1 MEVYTYSEARRNLA
15 TLLDRA
21 LQQGGVLIT
30 RRDGQVFV
38 VRPQRPKG
46 SPLDVP
52 GLDLGLSANEIASAI
67 REGRRLYEPEQEEA
81 SSSPQRSDQI

>member
-15 TLLDRA
+15 SLLDKA
-21 LQQGGVLIT
+21 LHEGEVLIT

-38 VRPQRPKG
+38 VKPRPRQG

-52 GLDLGLSANEIASAI
+52 GIDLGLSAEEIVSAI
-67 REGRRLYEPEQEEA
+67 REGRRSYEPEE
-81 SSSPQRSDQI
+81 